1 MAGQTVHWRHTVAGA
16 PIARCE
22 HRQAGKQPGHS
33 KSRKN
38 IFPGRGA
45 PMALPIDYDADFIA
59 GKCALTL
66 KEVACSNHN
75 VLGLPST
82 TSTPLG
88 KTRRARPSACAM
100 YGLARH
106 SSARGHRSG
115 RIRHPQGGAAR
126 RPAQA
131 RLLEGHT
138 RQRLQPSHKR
148 ASPAHLLLRLLA
160 RRPSPRC
167 TWVGEGLRPGEGAQ
181 RQRQRQPQQPRGL
194 KRLTTPTRTPWQ
206 PGIYFRV

>member
-33 KSRKN
+33 KSRKSF
-38 IFPGRGA
+38 FPGRGA

-66 KEVACSNHN
+66 KEVACSNHD

-138 RQRLQPSHKR
+138 RQRLCSLRTREPPPRTCSSACSLAGHRRGAPGSAKGCARARAPS
-148 ASPAHLLLRLLA
+148 ASASASH
-160 RRPSPRC
+160 SS
-167 TWVGEGLRPGEGAQ
+167 
-181 RQRQRQPQQPRGL
+181 
-194 KRLTTPTRTPWQ
+194 
-206 PGIYFRV
+206 RVA